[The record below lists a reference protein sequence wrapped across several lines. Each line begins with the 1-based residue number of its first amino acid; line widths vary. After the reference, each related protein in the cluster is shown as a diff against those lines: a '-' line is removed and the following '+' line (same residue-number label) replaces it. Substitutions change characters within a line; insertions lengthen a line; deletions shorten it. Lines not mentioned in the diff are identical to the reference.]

1 MKEFFS
7 EHILP
12 IFFDFGI
19 VDIIDILIVAFVLYR
34 VMNFLRT
41 TRAVQVIKGIIV
53 ILIVMY
59 LSSWLNLNVIS
70 YILSNTMQV
79 GLIALII
86 MFQPELRRGL
96 EHVGRGSWGKFFSFD
111 VIHNTEDNL
120 LVTDEIVLAVD
131 NLSRTKTGALIVI
144 ERDNLLNDVLKS
156 GSYINADVKA
166 ELIINLFVPNTPL
179 HDGALIVR
187 NNKIVSAS
195 CVLPLTQNVDINR
208 ELGTRHRAALG
219 LSEIT
224 GAIIVVVSEE
234 TGKISLAIDGNM
246 KRSLSVET
254 LRKSLNFLLN
264 PEVEGESKLKI
275 KRWKGRVNNV

>member
-1 MKEFFS
+1 MKEFWS
-7 EHILP
+7 SHILP

-19 VDIIDILIVAFVLYR
+19 ADIIDILIVAFVLYR

-41 TRAVQVIKGIIV
+41 TRAVQVIKGIVV

-96 EHVGRGSWGKFFSFD
+96 EHVGRNSWGKFFSFD
-111 VIHNTEDNL
+111 EISNNNDGL

-131 NLSRTKTGALIVI
+131 HFSRTKTGALIVI
-144 ERDNLLNDVLKS
+144 EQDSMLNDIMKS

-179 HDGALIVR
+179 HDGAIVIK

-195 CVLPLTQNVDINR
+195 CVLPLTQNVDISR

-219 LSEIT
+219 LSET
-224 GAIIVVVSEE
+224 TDAIVVVVSEE
-234 TGKISLAIDGNM
+234 TGKISLALNGDM

-254 LRKSLNFLLN
+254 LRKSLLSLLSS
-264 PEVEGESKLKI
+264 PDESEAKTKI
-275 KRWKGRVNNV
+275 KRWKEKLGNV